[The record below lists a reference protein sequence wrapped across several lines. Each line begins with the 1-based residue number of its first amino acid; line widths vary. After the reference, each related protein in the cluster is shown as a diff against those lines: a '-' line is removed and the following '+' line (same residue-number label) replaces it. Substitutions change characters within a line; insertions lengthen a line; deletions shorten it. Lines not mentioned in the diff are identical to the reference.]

1 MTESVKLIRL
11 VTNEVIIAKVVETS
25 ENSLTLHEPFAL
37 IPTKDDKMQFL
48 PWAPLTEED
57 TTVELN
63 KFHVVYTSTPNQGI
77 VDHYNDSFSNIIKP
91 PSAGKIIT

>member
-11 VTNEVIIAKVVETS
+11 ATNEVIIAEVVESS
-25 ENSLTLHEPFAL
+25 ENSLTLREPFAL
-37 IPTKDDKMQFL
+37 IPTNDDKMQFL

-63 KFHVVYTSTPNQGI
+63 RFHVVYTSTPNEGI
-77 VDHYNDSFSNIIKP
+77 TEHYKDAFSNIIKP